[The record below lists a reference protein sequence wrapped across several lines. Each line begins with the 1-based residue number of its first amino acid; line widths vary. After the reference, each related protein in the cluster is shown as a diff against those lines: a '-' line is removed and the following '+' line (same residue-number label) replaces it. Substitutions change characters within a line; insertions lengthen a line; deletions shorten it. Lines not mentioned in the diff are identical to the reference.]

1 METPLLSFLSKL
13 GPLKHQLLLYSLVG
27 CIVLLYA
34 AEKTD
39 KSHGIILGIGAVLLL
54 LSGSAFWLLA
64 YLKLPN
70 NAQEKAFL
78 SSTAAMTAYDQLQ
91 RTQS

>member
-1 METPLLSFLSKL
+1 METPILSFLSKL

-34 AEKTD
+34 AHRSDEW
-39 KSHGIILGIGAVLLL
+39 HGLILNIGAILVLLC
-54 LSGSAFWLLA
+54 GSAFWLLA

-78 SSTAAMTAYDQLQ
+78 SSTATMVLHDRAERA
-91 RTQS
+91 SP